1 MTSLP
6 LRLPE
11 CTWTEAR
18 ERLQSASVAIL
29 PVGAQE
35 AHGPHLPTSTDV
47 IIAEEMATR
56 GAAELRRR
64 GVEAVV
70 LAALDYV
77 VTYAGAPF
85 PGTIG
90 ITPPT
95 LQALVVDIGRSLERQ
110 GVRLLLMASA
120 HLEQIHLDT
129 LRHAALAL
137 ARETALR
144 AAVLDIREPQWAARL
159 SEEFRRG
166 ARHAGSYETSLVWA
180 VRPDLVR
187 MDVAR
192 GLQPVWVDLPAALR
206 AGARSF
212 AEAGS
217 PMAYFGDPARSS
229 REEGEA
235 LYAALATIVAD
246 AVEALIGPDVA

>member
-1 MTSLP
+1 MTTLP
-6 LRLPE
+6 LRLYE

-18 ERLQSASVAIL
+18 ERLQTAHAAIL

-35 AHGPHLPTSTDV
+35 AHGPHLPTATDV
-47 IIAEEMATR
+47 IIADEMATR

-64 GVEAVV
+64 GLEVVV

-85 PGTIG
+85 PGTVA

-95 LQALVVDIGRSLERQ
+95 LQAIVVDIGRSLERH
-110 GVRLLLMASA
+110 GVRHLLLASA

-129 LRHAALAL
+129 LHHAAVTLS
-137 ARETALR
+137 RETTVR

-166 ARHAGSYETSLVWA
+166 ARHAGAYETSLVLA

-187 MDVAR
+187 LDVAR
-192 GLQPVWVDLPAALR
+192 SLPPVWVDLPAALR

-217 PMAYFGDPARSS
+217 PLAYFGDPARSS
-229 REEGEA
+229 AEEGHA
-235 LYAALATIVAD
+235 LYDALATIVAD
-246 AVEALIGPDVA
+246 AVEALVRHT